1 MVRVTKVERTLPMSP
16 TLSRRAMLSISFATL
31 AGIAV
36 AGCSGADASDSEAG
50 DGTAGHAE
58 PGAFPVTI
66 EHKFGST
73 TVTQAPTRIA
83 AVGIG
88 DADVLLS
95 LGLTPVLVP
104 VWKGSTD
111 DGIGVWADPSVHGD
125 VPVAL
130 ADATTKFDIE
140 TVAASNPDLIIAVNN
155 AIDESIYQQL
165 SAIAPTVLHAA
176 DQTDWVLPWQEVTTR
191 IGSAVGLPAQ
201 AKQEVHDIESLIVR
215 TRDANP
221 QFAGKTAALVIRWS
235 DGNLRAFSPAAARAQ
250 LLTQLGF
257 DTPPALKG
265 RFENKLNVEIS
276 AENYDLLECDYLLF
290 DNYEK
295 VRGDMESQPAFTN
308 LSVVRDGGLISL
320 DPIVSD
326 AVSMP
331 NPLTIPFVLE
341 EFVAKIN
348 ETPAARR

>member
-1 MVRVTKVERTLPMSP
+1 MKPEVAVNPM
-16 TLSRRAMLSISFATL
+16 LSRRAMLSVTFATAAGFAL
-31 AGIAV
+31 AACGDSAKDESTP
-36 AGCSGADASDSEAG
+36 GTEGA
-50 DGTAGHAE
+50 HAE
-58 PGAFPVTI
+58 VNAFPVTI
-66 EHKFGST
+66 DHKFGST
-73 TVTQAPTRIA
+73 TIGQAPSRIA

-111 DGIGVWADPSVHGD
+111 DGIGVWADSAVQGAEPT
-125 VPVAL
+125 PL
-130 ADATTKFDIE
+130 ANATTDFDIE
-140 TVAASNPDLIIAVNN
+140 TIVAAAPDLIIAVNN
-155 AIDESIYQQL
+155 AIDEDLYKQL

-191 IGSAVGLPAQ
+191 IGTAVGVPAQ
-201 AKQEVHDIESLIVR
+201 AKKEVQEVEDLIVR
-215 TRDANP
+215 TRAENP
-221 QFAGKTAALVIRWS
+221 QFEGKTAALVIRWS
-235 DGNLRAFSPAAARAQ
+235 DGNLRAFSPEAARAQ

-257 DTPPALKG
+257 TAPAALKD
-265 RFENKLNVEIS
+265 RFAGKLNYEIS

-295 VRGDMESQPAFTN
+295 ARAEMESQPAFTN
-308 LSVVRDGGLISL
+308 LNVVETGGLISL

-341 EFVAKIN
+341 DFVAKIN
-348 ETPAARR
+348 QTIAGR

>member
-1 MVRVTKVERTLPMSP
+1 M
-16 TLSRRAMLSISFATL
+16 
-31 AGIAV
+31 
-36 AGCSGADASDSEAG
+36 
-50 DGTAGHAE
+50 
-58 PGAFPVTI
+58 
-66 EHKFGST
+66 
-73 TVTQAPTRIA
+73 
-83 AVGIG
+83 
-88 DADVLLS
+88 
-95 LGLTPVLVP
+95 
-104 VWKGSTD
+104 
-111 DGIGVWADPSVHGD
+111 
-125 VPVAL
+125 
-130 ADATTKFDIE
+130 
-140 TVAASNPDLIIAVNN
+140 
-155 AIDESIYQQL
+155 
-165 SAIAPTVLHAA
+165 
-176 DQTDWVLPWQEVTTR
+176 LPWQEVTTR

-235 DGNLRAFSPAAARAQ
+235 DGKLRAFSPAAARAQ

-295 VRGDMESQPAFTN
+295 VRSDMESQPAFTN

>member
-1 MVRVTKVERTLPMSP
+1 MSP

-235 DGNLRAFSPAAARAQ
+235 DGHLRAFSPAADRAQ
-250 LLTQLGF
+250 LLTQRGF
-257 DTPPALKG
+257 DTPPAL
-265 RFENKLNVEIS
+265 
-276 AENYDLLECDYLLF
+276 
-290 DNYEK
+290 
-295 VRGDMESQPAFTN
+295 
-308 LSVVRDGGLISL
+308 
-320 DPIVSD
+320 
-326 AVSMP
+326 
-331 NPLTIPFVLE
+331 
-341 EFVAKIN
+341 
-348 ETPAARR
+348 

>member
-1 MVRVTKVERTLPMSP
+1 MKPEVAVNPM
-16 TLSRRAMLSISFATL
+16 LSRRAMLSVTFATAAGFAL
-31 AGIAV
+31 AACGDSAKDESTPP
-36 AGCSGADASDSEAG
+36 GTEGA
-50 DGTAGHAE
+50 HAE
-58 PGAFPVTI
+58 ANAFPVTI
-66 EHKFGST
+66 DHKFGST
-73 TVTQAPTRIA
+73 TIEQAPSRIA

-111 DGIGVWADPSVHGD
+111 DGIGVWADSAVQGAEPT
-125 VPVAL
+125 PL
-130 ADATTKFDIE
+130 ANATTDFDIE
-140 TVAASNPDLIIAVNN
+140 TIVAAAPDLIIAVNN
-155 AIDESIYQQL
+155 AIDEDLYKQL

-191 IGSAVGLPAQ
+191 IGTAVGVPAQ
-201 AKQEVHDIESLIVR
+201 AKKEVQEVEDLIVR
-215 TRDANP
+215 TRAENP
-221 QFAGKTAALVIRWS
+221 QFEGKTAALVIRWS
-235 DGNLRAFSPAAARAQ
+235 DGNLRAFSPEAARAQ

-257 DTPPALKG
+257 TAPAALKD
-265 RFENKLNVEIS
+265 RFAGKLNYEIS

-295 VRGDMESQPAFTN
+295 ARAEMESQPAFTN
-308 LSVVRDGGLISL
+308 LNVVETGGLISL

-341 EFVAKIN
+341 DFVAKIN
-348 ETPAARR
+348 QTIAGR

>member
-1 MVRVTKVERTLPMSP
+1 MTP

-36 AGCSGADASDSEAG
+36 AGCSDDGSGSDVGDAA
-50 DGTAGHAE
+50 AGHAE
-58 PGAFPVTI
+58 PAAFPVTI
-66 EHKFGST
+66 DHKFGST

-111 DGIGVWADPSVHGD
+111 DGIGVWADPSVHGAD
-125 VPVAL
+125 PVAL
-130 ADATTKFDIE
+130 ADATTKFVVE
-140 TVAASNPDLIIAVNN
+140 TVAAADPDLIIAVNN
-155 AIDESIYQQL
+155 AIDESTYQQL
-165 SAIAPTVLHAA
+165 SAIAPTLLHAA

-191 IGSAVGLPAQ
+191 IGTAVGLPAQ
-201 AKQEVHDIESLIVR
+201 AKQEVQGIESLIAR
-215 TRDANP
+215 TRDENP

-235 DGNLRAFSPAAARAQ
+235 DGNLRAFSPSAARAQ

-257 DTPPALKG
+257 ETPPALKD

-295 VRGDMESQPAFTN
+295 ARGEMESQPAFTN
-308 LSVVRDGGLISL
+308 LNVVRSGGVISL

-348 ETPAARR
+348 ETAVARR